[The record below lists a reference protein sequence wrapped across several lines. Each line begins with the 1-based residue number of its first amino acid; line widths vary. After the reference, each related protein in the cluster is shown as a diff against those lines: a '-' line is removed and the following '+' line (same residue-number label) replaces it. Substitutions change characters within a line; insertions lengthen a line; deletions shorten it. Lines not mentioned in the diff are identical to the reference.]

1 MIIKQLAYKVTL
13 QAQEFLSG
21 KQKVKQE
28 VSDLNDDIVK
38 NNKKSDSSFKLL
50 NRSMGEMGRI
60 GHNSFSLLQTGAARF
75 LGVAL
80 TLEGARRMFL
90 GTTEQLVRMG
100 NTAGYLG
107 MSTQS
112 LDGFTKAAEAA
123 GASGASAASNLMR
136 LKNAQLI
143 MQTGLGPPDETSRQ
157 LMMLS
162 SATGIDVLGQ
172 KNPGDMMLAEA
183 RALRQL
189 PRQQSQ
195 VMAGNLGID
204 SDLYQ
209 TMMSDD
215 WEKNVRQY
223 TQQSNKTPEAV
234 QQAQQ
239 IQKAMT
245 DLNSSIENV
254 EVTLLQ
260 VFGPDITRGLNSLSD
275 WIKNNKGEI
284 TGFFSDA
291 STQAQKLSDAVGG
304 IGNLL
309 KIYAGYKV
317 GGLPGAAAAAGY
329 VITDKSL
336 SETDSRAR
344 SEGKTTGSYLVEQ
357 AQKDKSPL
365 FNNAGDIWDK
375 VSGWLGFSGAK
386 ASEVIP
392 SIPGITYNT
401 NEGNSTHSS
410 SVNNYHHAGVINT
423 TNNNNH
429 TGDSVDIAS
438 LLGGIMMTESG
449 GNPNAKSGAG
459 AVGAFQFM
467 KGTAQDYGLT
477 VNDQV
482 DERLD
487 PKKSAIAAEAHIS
500 RLLRKY
506 DGSVQNALRAYNWG
520 EGNMDSYLKTG
531 HGIITRSN
539 PTGAMPKETEDYSG
553 KVASYY
559 NRIAND
565 AMAKPSHSSY
575 DNSQTSTTHIDTV
588 NVTSNPQSVDQLT
601 TDLQSQAQ
609 RSRVTVSFS
618 GGPS

>member
-21 KQKVKQE
+21 KQKVKEE
-28 VSDLNDDIVK
+28 VADLNDDIAQ
-38 NNKKSDSSFKLL
+38 NNKKSTSSFKVL
-50 NRSMGEMGRI
+50 NNSMSEMGRV
-60 GHNSFSLLQTGAARF
+60 GKNSFSLVQSGAAKF

-80 TLEGARRMFL
+80 TLEGARRMFM

-112 LDGFTKAAEAA
+112 LDGFSKAAEAA

-136 LKNAQLI
+136 LKNSQLL

-157 LMMLS
+157 LMILS
-162 SATGIDVLGQ
+162 SATGVDILGQ
-172 KNPGDMMLAEA
+172 RNPGDMMLSEA

-209 TMMSDD
+209 AMMSND
-215 WEKNVRQY
+215 WEQNVRRY
-223 TQQSNKTPEAV
+223 TSQSGANDDAV
-234 QQAQQ
+234 KKARDVT
-239 IQKAMT
+239 KAMT
-245 DLNSSIENV
+245 DLKQSIEGV
-254 EVTLLQ
+254 EISLVQ
-260 VFGPDITRGLNSLSD
+260 AFGPDVVKGLDMLSN
-275 WIKNNKGEI
+275 WVKNNKGEI
-284 TGFFSDA
+284 TGFFREAGD
-291 STQAQKLSDAVGG
+291 QAHKLSDAVGG

-317 GGLPGAAAAAGY
+317 GGLAGAAVAAGY
-329 VITDKSL
+329 SITDKSL
-336 SETDSRAR
+336 TGTEQRAR
-344 SEGKTTGSYLVEQ
+344 AEGKSTGEYLVEQ
-357 AQKDKSPL
+357 GQKDKQPL
-365 FNNAGDIWDK
+365 FNNMGDVWDK
-375 VSGWLGFSGAK
+375 VSGWLGFGGAK
-386 ASEVIP
+386 ASEVTP
-392 SIPGITYNT
+392 TIPGVTSKT
-401 NEGNSTHSS
+401 DMT
-410 SVNNYHHAGVINT
+410 
-423 TNNNNH
+423 
-429 TGDSVDIAS
+429 S
-438 LLGGIMMTESG
+438 LLGAVMMTESG
-449 GNPNAKSGAG
+449 GKTDARSGAG

-467 KGTAQDYGLT
+467 PGTARDYGLT

-487 PKKSAIAAEAHIS
+487 PEKSAIAANAHIS

-506 DGSVQNALRAYNWG
+506 DGNVQNAMRAYNWG

-531 HGIITRSN
+531 HGIITKSN
-539 PTGAMPKETEDYSG
+539 PTGAMPKETEEYSG
-553 KVASYY
+553 KVAAYY
-559 NRIAND
+559 NRITKD
-565 AMAKPSHSSY
+565 AMVKPSQSSY
-575 DNSQTSTTHIDTV
+575 DNSQTNSTHIANVTV
-588 NVTSNPQSVDQLT
+588 NSNPQTVDQLT
-601 TDLQSQAQ
+601 SAIEQQAA

>member
-13 QAQEFLSG
+13 QAQDFLSG

-28 VSDLNDDIVK
+28 VADLNDDIVK

-215 WEKNVRQY
+215 WERNVRQY
-223 TQQSNKTPEAV
+223 TQQSNKTPAAV

-304 IGNLL
+304 VGNLL

-336 SETDSRAR
+336 SETEREAKR
-344 SEGKTTGSYLVEQ
+344 EGKSVGQYLVEQ
-357 AQKDKSPL
+357 GQKEKKPFINRESKPDNSIYKDASL
-365 FNNAGDIWDK
+365 DGIWD
-375 VSGWLGFSGAK
+375 LLAK
-386 ASEVIP
+386 PFRSLIP
-392 SIPGITYNT
+392 SANASDSTPMIPGV
-401 NEGNSTHSS
+401 NETS
-410 SVNNYHHAGVINT
+410 GVRM
-423 TNNNNH
+423 
-429 TGDSVDIAS
+429 GS
-438 LLGGIMMTESG
+438 LLESIMMTESG
-449 GNPNAKSGAG
+449 GNPNARSGAG

-487 PKKSAIAAEAHIS
+487 PQKSAIAAEAHIS

-506 DGSVQNALRAYNWG
+506 DGNVQNALRAYNWG

-531 HGIITRSN
+531 HGIITKSN
-539 PTGAMPKETEDYSG
+539 PTGAMPKETADYSG
-553 KVASYY
+553 KVSSYY
-559 NRIAND
+559 SRIAND

-575 DNSQTSTTHIDTV
+575 DNSQTNTTHIDTV

-601 TDLQSQAQ
+601 TDLQAQAQ